1 MKSIHE
7 IENRIKY
14 LEKEIKQIEDIVC
27 NGLINPS
34 NGDAFK
40 LVETKEQEIST
51 LRWVLD
57 DFHTIP
63 S

>member
-34 NGDAFK
+34 NGDVFK
-40 LVETKEQEIST
+40 LVESKEQEIST